1 MRTSDHVH
9 WTAAFGAA
17 LGLHLACAYAYVGW
31 APQRV
36 HPAGALDPGEGG
48 VEIGVGRAGS
58 YADVA
63 ERDATSQEMDETARK
78 GEPET
83 KDRPP
88 AAENP
93 AATAPNRKVSR
104 VASAD
109 GAPVVMETP
118 DRSAVPVE
126 TPDPVQ
132 HGRAANP
139 SDPQPAAR
147 AAPAAAEQPVPQPD
161 GASDGSARP
170 AESNHAVPERTGR
183 AVAAL
188 RADGKRHARRRGGR
202 AGDPQNYF
210 SRLVAWLDR
219 YKDYPPEAKKRKQQ
233 GTVVLA
239 FPIDRAGEV
248 LAARIQTSS
257 GYPLLDRAALAML
270 DRAAPLPPMPDSMP
284 HEHLHLAVPIEYSL
298 ITE

>member
-9 WTAAFGAA
+9 WTAA
-17 LGLHLACAYAYVGW
+17 LGLHLACAYAYIGW

-63 ERDATSQEMDETARK
+63 ERNAASQEMDETARK
-78 GEPET
+78 GEPEA

-88 AAENP
+88 AAENA

-126 TPDPVQ
+126 KPDPVQ

-161 GASDGSARP
+161 GASNGSARP
-170 AESNHAVPERTGR
+170 AESNHTVPGR

-188 RADGKRHARRRGGR
+188 RTDSERHARRRGGR

-219 YKDYPPEAKKRKQQ
+219 YKDYPPEVKKRKQQ

-239 FPIDRAGEV
+239 FSIDRAGEV

>member
-9 WTAAFGAA
+9 WAAAF
-17 LGLHLACAYAYVGW
+17 GLHLACAYAYIGW

-36 HPAGALDPGEGG
+36 HSAGALDPGEGG

-63 ERDATSQEMDETARK
+63 ERNGASQEPDGTVRK
-78 GEPET
+78 GEPEA

-88 AAENP
+88 AAENA

-126 TPDPVQ
+126 KPDPVQ
-132 HGRAANP
+132 HRRAANP
-139 SDPQPAAR
+139 STRNPLPG
-147 AAPAAAEQPVPQPD
+147 AAPAAAEQPIPQPD

-183 AVAAL
+183 A
-188 RADGKRHARRRGGR
+188 DSERHARRRGGR

-219 YKDYPPEAKKRKQQ
+219 YKDYPPEVKKRKQQ

-239 FPIDRAGEV
+239 FSIDRAGEV

-270 DRAAPLPPMPDSMP
+270 DRAAPLPPMP
-284 HEHLHLAVPIEYSL
+284 HERLHLAVPIEYSL

>member
-1 MRTSDHVH
+1 MRTSGHTH
-9 WTAAFGAA
+9 WTAA

-31 APQRV
+31 VPQRV

-63 ERDATSQEMDETARK
+63 ERNAASQEPDETARK

-83 KDRPP
+83 KERPP
-88 AAENP
+88 AAENV
-93 AATAPNRKVSR
+93 AATAPNRNVSR

-109 GAPVVMETP
+109 GTPIVMETP

-126 TPDPVQ
+126 KPDPVQ
-132 HGRAANP
+132 HSRAANP

-147 AAPAAAEQPVPQPD
+147 AEPAAAKRPDPVPQP
-161 GASDGSARP
+161 DGSARP
-170 AESNHAVPERTGR
+170 AESNHASLDRAGR
-183 AVAAL
+183 RVAAL
-188 RADGKRHARRRGGR
+188 RADGKRYARRRGGR
-202 AGDPQNYF
+202 TGDQQNYF
-210 SRLVAWLDR
+210 GRLVAWLNR

-239 FPIDRAGEV
+239 FSIDRAGEV
-248 LAARIQTSS
+248 LAARIHTSS

-284 HEHLHLAVPIEYSL
+284 RERLHLAVPIEYSL

>member
-17 LGLHLACAYAYVGW
+17 LGLHLACAYAYIGW

-63 ERDATSQEMDETARK
+63 ERNAASQEMDETARK
-78 GEPET
+78 GEPEA

-88 AAENP
+88 AAENA

-126 TPDPVQ
+126 KPDPVQ

-161 GASDGSARP
+161 GASNGSARP
-170 AESNHAVPERTGR
+170 AESNHTVPGR

-188 RADGKRHARRRGGR
+188 RTDSERHARRRGGR

-219 YKDYPPEAKKRKQQ
+219 YKDYPPEVKKRKQQ

-239 FPIDRAGEV
+239 FSIDRAGEV

-270 DRAAPLPPMPDSMP
+270 DRAAPLPPMPDSIRTNTCISRCP
-284 HEHLHLAVPIEYSL
+284 SN
-298 ITE
+298 TR

>member
-1 MRTSDHVH
+1 MRTSGHTH
-9 WTAAFGAA
+9 WTAA

-31 APQRV
+31 TPQRV
-36 HPAGALDPGEGG
+36 HSAGALDPGEGG

-58 YADVA
+58 YVDVA
-63 ERDATSQEMDETARK
+63 ERNAASQEPDGTVRK
-78 GEPET
+78 GEPEA

-88 AAENP
+88 AAENA

-109 GAPVVMETP
+109 GGPVVMETP
-118 DRSAVPVE
+118 DRSAVSVE
-126 TPDPVQ
+126 KPDPVQ
-132 HGRAANP
+132 HRRAANP
-139 SDPQPAAR
+139 STRNPLPG

-183 AVAAL
+183 AVVAL

-219 YKDYPPEAKKRKQQ
+219 YKDYPPEVKKRKQQ

-239 FPIDRAGEV
+239 FSIDRAGEV

-257 GYPLLDRAALAML
+257 GYPLLDLAALAML
-270 DRAAPLPPMPDSMP
+270 DRVAPLPPMPDSMP
-284 HEHLHLAVPIEYSL
+284 RERLHLAVPIEHSL

>member
-36 HPAGALDPGEGG
+36 HSAGALDPGEGG

-63 ERDATSQEMDETARK
+63 ERNAASQEMDETSRK
-78 GEPET
+78 GEPEA
-83 KDRPP
+83 KDGPP
-88 AAENP
+88 AAENA

-126 TPDPVQ
+126 KPDPVQ

-170 AESNHAVPERTGR
+170 AESNHIVPGR

-219 YKDYPPEAKKRKQQ
+219 YKDYPPEVKKWKQQ

-239 FPIDRAGEV
+239 FSIDRAGEV
-248 LAARIQTSS
+248 LAARIQTIS
-257 GYPLLDRAALAML
+257 GDPLLDRAAP
-270 DRAAPLPPMPDSMP
+270 RPPMPDSMP
-284 HEHLHLAVPIEYSL
+284 HERLHLAVPVEYSL